1 MRLGRLFSRLAITAL
16 IATARFSAAALE
28 RLASS
33 RKRIDVRQQSMLAGP
48 TSTMAYASPKMP
60 KRSVLAGGARLII

>member
-1 MRLGRLFSRLAITAL
+1 
-16 IATARFSAAALE
+16 
-28 RLASS
+28 
-33 RKRIDVRQQSMLAGP
+33 MLAGP